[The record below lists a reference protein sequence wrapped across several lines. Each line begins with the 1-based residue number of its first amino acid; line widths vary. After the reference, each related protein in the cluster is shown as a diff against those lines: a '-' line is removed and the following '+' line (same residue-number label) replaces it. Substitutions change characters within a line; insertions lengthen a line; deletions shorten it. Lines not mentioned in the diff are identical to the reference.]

1 MGSRTKNNTNFTG
14 MKVDKALVDK
24 LANLSKLTFDAD
36 EEKAIE
42 QNLTDM
48 LNFVA
53 NHDELDVTR
62 VEPLIYVNPE
72 LNVMRADEPKMEI
85 TKQEALKN
93 APLADSDYFKV
104 PKVLRKK

>member
-48 LNFVA
+48 LNFVGKL
-53 NHDELDVTR
+53 DELDVTG
-62 VEPLIYVNPE
+62 VEPLIYVNP
-72 LNVMRADEPKMEI
+72 
-85 TKQEALKN
+85 ALKN